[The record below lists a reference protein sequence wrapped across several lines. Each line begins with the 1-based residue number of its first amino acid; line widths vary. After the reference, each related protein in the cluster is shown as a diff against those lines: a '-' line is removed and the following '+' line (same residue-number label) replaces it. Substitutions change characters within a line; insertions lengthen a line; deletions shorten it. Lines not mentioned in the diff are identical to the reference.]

1 MADFLDELLSKTDL
15 VQLVS
20 KYVSLTKKGNTYWGC
35 CPFHHEKEPSFT
47 VSQDKQL
54 YYCFGCKE
62 AGNAISFI
70 KRSKALT
77 EEMQSGFLPMRRT
90 WKFRNIEL
98 RTKPPTRRLP
108 RKRTSFGAYESCRI
122 ALSRKSDVTARRNR

>member
-70 KRSKALT
+70 KKIESVDGRDAVRILADAAHMEVPEYRASDKAADEAFAKKKERLL
-77 EEMQSGFLPMRRT
+77 GLMRV
-90 WKFRNIEL
+90 
-98 RTKPPTRRLP
+98 
-108 RKRTSFGAYESCRI
+108 A
-122 ALSRKSDVTARRNR
+122 ALHYHENRPAATYD

>member
-70 KRSKALT
+70 KKIESVDGRDAVRILADAAHMEVPEYRASDKAADEAFAKKKNVFWGL
-77 EEMQSGFLPMRRT
+77 
-90 WKFRNIEL
+90 
-98 RTKPPTRRLP
+98 
-108 RKRTSFGAYESCRI
+108 
-122 ALSRKSDVTARRNR
+122 